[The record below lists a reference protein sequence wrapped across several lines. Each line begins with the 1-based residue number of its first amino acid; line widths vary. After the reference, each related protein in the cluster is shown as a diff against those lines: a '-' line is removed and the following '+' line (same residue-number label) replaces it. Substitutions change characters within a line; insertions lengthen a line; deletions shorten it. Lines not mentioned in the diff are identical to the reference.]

1 MDNMQDNTTVFNT
14 LKSFESFL
22 SQHDASTS
30 QPETSAS
37 KSDLQFQ
44 YNYQFKVE
52 EEAQKIF
59 SKTHLLQMAQEKSQM
74 EFSHKRARIE
84 LEKAA
89 HTSAR
94 DLEREVDRNQDLLAR
109 IRKLEE
115 KESEAGKALKEQTEI
130 SRSLKKTIEGQN
142 KKLEEKDS
150 KLAEAN
156 ETSRALR
163 DEIRELH
170 HKIKNQEIQLTT
182 QTTENQ
188 GLQEQLELLHKKCQ
202 EATQKIQALQ
212 MYPSLNS
219 ENELKIKELER
230 RLAMQEQD
238 SVIVRNMKSEL
249 GRIPDMEK
257 ELQQLREENAYLRET
272 KENNNLLK
280 EEAEGMRK
288 KLERVEKMKEDLVK
302 LELEKE
308 KLSLKLQA
316 WQNLEQMTGLNIR
329 RPEDLSGEII
339 QFQQREITLKQQ
351 NYSVTSSARALEKV
365 RLELQNELLQLRA
378 KLLEEQKRREQ
389 QDALVR
395 RLQKRVLLLTKE
407 RDGVRAILESYDNEL
422 TASEYSPQLSQRVK
436 EAEEMLQ
443 KVQTHNSEMEA
454 QLSKAQEEAGAYKL
468 QAQVAEA
475 EIDILK
481 KQAATA
487 DNSSFVSTEE
497 VNSLRQK
504 IEELEAERRRLE
516 EQNNMLEM
524 RLERHNL
531 QGDYDPTKV
540 KVLHFR
546 MNPASQA
553 RQQRAQDAEQL
564 RQELQRLKEHIQLLQ
579 AGGAVAAEE
588 GPLSLPPS
596 QEVLDLRKQVE
607 SAELKNQRLKEI
619 FQKKIQEF
627 RKVCYMLTGYQ
638 IDITT
643 ENQYRLTSVYTE
655 RVEDS
660 LLFKASGPTG
670 GNMQLLETD
679 FSRTLHDLVEL
690 HLFHQKSIPAF
701 LSAVTLELFSRQ
713 TII

>member
-407 RDGVRAILESYDNEL
+407 RDG
-422 TASEYSPQLSQRVK
+422 
-436 EAEEMLQ
+436 
-443 KVQTHNSEMEA
+443 A

>member
-156 ETSRALR
+156 ELFIAMLSVVFPFSMKTSRALR

-182 QTTENQ
+182 QATENQ

-230 RLAMQEQD
+230 KLALQEQD
-238 SVIVRNMKSEL
+238 SVIVKNMKSEL

-257 ELQQLREENAYLRET
+257 ELQQLREENTYLRET

-288 KLERVEKMKEDLVK
+288 KLERMEKMKEDLVK

-308 KLSLKLQA
+308 KLSVKLQA

-365 RLELQNELLQLRA
+365 RLELQNEVLQLRT

-389 QDALVR
+389 QDSLVR

-468 QAQVAEA
+468 QAQAAEA

-504 IEELEAERRRLE
+504 IEELEEERRRLE

-579 AGGAVAAEE
+579 AGGAVAAKE

-660 LLFKASGPTG
+660 LLFKVRKP
-670 GNMQLLETD
+670 M
-679 FSRTLHDLVEL
+679 
-690 HLFHQKSIPAF
+690 
-701 LSAVTLELFSRQ
+701 
-713 TII
+713 

>member
-660 LLFKASGPTG
+660 LLFKATARVS
-670 GNMQLLETD
+670 QSICKVIETV
-679 FSRTLHDLVEL
+679 FNR
-690 HLFHQKSIPAF
+690 
-701 LSAVTLELFSRQ
+701 
-713 TII
+713 